1 MRSKKKFSYTIM
13 ARIVAIIL
21 LCSCVLTSCGGPS
34 NQNSGT
40 NKPSGNETPYDPV
53 EIKSNGEDIRD
64 YTIVYSANAGEA
76 TKYAAEIL
84 STYINKS
91 VGSTLPIVKD
101 DTPETDF
108 EIVIGRSNRGISKSY
123 DITVLGQEGYHI
135 KSSEE
140 KMFILGNDSR
150 GLIYGVYDYLYR
162 LGYRFYTKT
171 VEKIPGEEDVFV
183 PANID
188 EKFVPPFIYREIIM
202 DNAILDAEFA
212 VRCGINSG
220 FMRSALK
227 NNKKYGGFAG
237 FAGPDKLLVHTMS
250 TFLPESLFSAHPEYF
265 ALYNGTRTPKQPCLT
280 SEGALEV
287 VYSNVKTILDSNRI
301 ANMISVSLNDNHE
314 FCYCDNC
321 VASYENYGA
330 SGTLLNFVNEIA
342 ERVERDYPDRKL
354 YVETLS
360 YGLSSQDTPKGVV
373 PHDNV
378 IMRVCTDMCNIHTN
392 DCEELEKAKSRI
404 QTWSSISKTMFI
416 WNYIVS
422 YQNHYTPI
430 PNFDTIYYNTKFF
443 YENNAKAIYYEGW
456 GRENGEF
463 PELRTYLLSKLAF
476 NPAMTYSEYLYHM
489 QDFCYGYYGEESGEK
504 ILEYINYIK
513 EVAVDYCNKTGG
525 EFDVNGLADKFLPFE
540 FDEDTHEYDLEWI
553 NHCQELFDEAEAA
566 ADDEQIL
573 RVQKSRIH
581 LTFTE
586 LFFTFKNRYKYGT
599 AAERDELVERNRQ
612 LYISIKKFGTWN
624 LYREKTINQNKNT
637 NDIDEFRTSPATW

>member
-13 ARIVAIIL
+13 ALIVAIIL
-21 LCSCVLTSCGGPS
+21 SCSCVLTSCGGPS
-34 NQNSGT
+34 NQNSET
-40 NKPSGNETPYDPV
+40 NKPSGNESPYDPV

-265 ALYNGTRTPKQPCLT
+265 ALYNGTRTSKQPCLKRET
-280 SEGALEV
+280 GARSRRL
-287 VYSNVKTILDSNRI
+287 
-301 ANMISVSLNDNHE
+301 
-314 FCYCDNC
+314 FCGDTE
-321 VASYENYGA
+321 SRRFGF
-330 SGTLLNFVNEIA
+330 LL
-342 ERVERDYPDRKL
+342 
-354 YVETLS
+354 
-360 YGLSSQDTPKGVV
+360 
-373 PHDNV
+373 
-378 IMRVCTDMCNIHTN
+378 
-392 DCEELEKAKSRI
+392 
-404 QTWSSISKTMFI
+404 
-416 WNYIVS
+416 
-422 YQNHYTPI
+422 
-430 PNFDTIYYNTKFF
+430 
-443 YENNAKAIYYEGW
+443 
-456 GRENGEF
+456 
-463 PELRTYLLSKLAF
+463 
-476 NPAMTYSEYLYHM
+476 
-489 QDFCYGYYGEESGEK
+489 
-504 ILEYINYIK
+504 
-513 EVAVDYCNKTGG
+513 
-525 EFDVNGLADKFLPFE
+525 
-540 FDEDTHEYDLEWI
+540 
-553 NHCQELFDEAEAA
+553 
-566 ADDEQIL
+566 
-573 RVQKSRIH
+573 
-581 LTFTE
+581 
-586 LFFTFKNRYKYGT
+586 
-599 AAERDELVERNRQ
+599 
-612 LYISIKKFGTWN
+612 
-624 LYREKTINQNKNT
+624 
-637 NDIDEFRTSPATW
+637 